1 MKSVS
6 LKKLQNSSEK
16 ICQALKVISNP
27 DRLTIIVFLSKGE
40 KSVGEIEIALNIS
53 QPTLSQQLTVLR
65 KGNFVSSRRSGK
77 NIFYE
82 LKARWVLNLV
92 DLLFTKI
99 DKKN

>member
-1 MKSVS
+1 MKLSLLI
-6 LKKLQNSSEK
+6 LKK
-16 ICQALKVISNP
+16 V
-27 DRLTIIVFLSKGE
+27 
-40 KSVGEIEIALNIS
+40 ALNIS

-82 LKARWVLNLV
+82 LKARWVLDLV